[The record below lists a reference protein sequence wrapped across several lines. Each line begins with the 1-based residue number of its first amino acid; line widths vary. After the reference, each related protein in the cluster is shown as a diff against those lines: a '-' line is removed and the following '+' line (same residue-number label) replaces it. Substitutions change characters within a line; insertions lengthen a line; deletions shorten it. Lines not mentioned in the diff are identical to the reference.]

1 MPRSAPLKMCGSG
14 AGPSGFEDRLRPL
27 QPWFLDSTNWTM
39 AEDGQDKLS
48 HRAET
53 PTGADQQQW
62 HNAESGRCNVFENP
76 EPGQLVA
83 EVASTSGRLK
93 DSTAHGPEYSLLH
106 GDPYSD
112 CLLASWQLLEIGRP
126 LSWRFC
132 FLERNRPFW
141 EDLTLVAPNLVA
153 RLGRQDQNNM
163 TLHTVSFPV
172 LPIVNTHLIINCV
185 LVFFTLVVVGLRI
198 LARYI
203 NGAKLWWDDW
213 IILFCVPQGIGM
225 LVIQGLCKS

>member
-1 MPRSAPLKMCGSG
+1 
-14 AGPSGFEDRLRPL
+14 
-27 QPWFLDSTNWTM
+27 
-39 AEDGQDKLS
+39 
-48 HRAET
+48 
-53 PTGADQQQW
+53 
-62 HNAESGRCNVFENP
+62 
-76 EPGQLVA
+76 
-83 EVASTSGRLK
+83 
-93 DSTAHGPEYSLLH
+93 
-106 GDPYSD
+106 
-112 CLLASWQLLEIGRP
+112 
-126 LSWRFC
+126 
-132 FLERNRPFW
+132 
-141 EDLTLVAPNLVA
+141 
-153 RLGRQDQNNM
+153 M